1 MFQPKINK
9 SGELSEKF
17 TTLEIGKILNPIT
30 LVRSH
35 RKNSCRETSQFW
47 LKPKISCVRKI

>member
-35 RKNSCRETSQFW
+35 RKNLVGRPYGFDLNQKYRVLE
-47 LKPKISCVRKI
+47 K